1 MIYGGVMNIERIRE
15 RLVGGGFKPF
25 TICLSDGTKIPV
37 PHPEFVAIG
46 KNVVLAVG
54 QNDRAYTLD
63 PIHIVTLQEVRSRV
77 KAH

>member
-1 MIYGGVMNIERIRE
+1 
-15 RLVGGGFKPF
+15 
-25 TICLSDGTKIPV
+25 V

-63 PIHIVTLQEVRSRV
+63 PIHIVALQEVRSRV